1 MSTTRTTTVTTRAA
15 GRVEVT
21 TTDQGEGHPFLLLHG
36 GAGPQSVGRFAEV
49 LTTTEPARALTPTHP
64 GFGGTPRPERLGS
77 VKALAEVYAILLDE
91 LDLVDVTVVGN
102 SIGGWIAAELAL
114 LHTSRVNSLVLVDAG
129 GLALVDHPAA
139 DFFSLTLDQVT
150 NLSYFNPD
158 AFRIDLSKVPD
169 AQKAV
174 IAGNRAALQAYG
186 GSTMDDPTLLQRLPA
201 IATPTLV
208 VWGEADRI
216 IPPEHGDAYARAIPG
231 AQLQLIP
238 DAGHLPQLETPQRL
252 VQLVWAFAGLRRP
265 EAA

>member
-1 MSTTRTTTVTTRAA
+1 M
-15 GRVEVT
+15 
-21 TTDQGEGHPFLLLHG
+21 
-36 GAGPQSVGRFAEV
+36 
-49 LTTTEPARALTPTHP
+49 
-64 GFGGTPRPERLGS
+64 
-77 VKALAEVYAILLDE
+77 
-91 LDLVDVTVVGN
+91 
-102 SIGGWIAAELAL
+102 
-114 LHTSRVNSLVLVDAG
+114 
-129 GLALVDHPAA
+129 
-139 DFFSLTLDQVT
+139 
-150 NLSYFNPD
+150 
-158 AFRIDLSKVPD
+158 PD

-252 VQLVWAFAGLRRP
+252 VQARCGHSRDFAGPRQP
-265 EAA
+265 ESAVPYGACRSGTIGDEAP